1 MALLCDSDADGEDLV
16 YSLFAGLANDA
27 GAEQNAL
34 LEQEITTGYS
44 RKVT

>member
-1 MALLCDSDADGEDLV
+1 MDLTQMV
-16 YSLFAGLANDA
+16 KTRFIPGLANDA
-27 GAEQNAL
+27 GAEQNAF